1 VSLPRPSLVFHGD
14 VPHVRTDVRARIA
27 QVKEFLKRWVV
38 TTVAVLV
45 AEFVVPGIRYDNW
58 VGLVVATLVLGLL
71 NASLRPLLML
81 LSLPLVIF
89 TLGLFILIINA
100 GLLYLVGQMKHF
112 HVDTFGAAFWGAL
125 IISVVSIMLNSL
137 AGSGDARIRV
147 QGGTTRRRSSQ
158 KPDDDDGPV
167 IDV

>member
-1 VSLPRPSLVFHGD
+1 M
-14 VPHVRTDVRARIA
+14 
-27 QVKEFLKRWVV
+27 KEFLKRWVI
-38 TTVAVLV
+38 TTVDVLV

-58 VGLVVATLVLGLL
+58 VGLVIATLVLGLL

-89 TLGLFILIINA
+89 TLGLFILVINA

-125 IISVVSIMLNSL
+125 IITVVSTILNSL
-137 AGSGDARIRV
+137 TGSGGVRV
-147 QGGTTRRRSSQ
+147 HVQRGTDRRRSSR
-158 KPDDDDGPV
+158 KTDDDDGPI

>member
-1 VSLPRPSLVFHGD
+1 MFQGD
-14 VPHVRTDVRARIA
+14 VPHVRTDVRVRNAR
-27 QVKEFLKRWVV
+27 VKEFLKRWVI

-58 VGLVVATLVLGLL
+58 VGLVIATLVLGLL

-89 TLGLFILIINA
+89 TLGLFILVINA

-125 IISVVSIMLNSL
+125 IISVVSTILNSL
-137 AGSGDARIRV
+137 TGSGDTRVRV
-147 QGGTTRRRSSQ
+147 QRGTARRSQ
-158 KPDDDDGPV
+158 NKPDDDNGPV

>member
-1 VSLPRPSLVFHGD
+1 M
-14 VPHVRTDVRARIA
+14 
-27 QVKEFLKRWVV
+27 KEFLKRWAI
-38 TTVAVLV
+38 TTAAVLV

-125 IISVVSIMLNSL
+125 IISVVTTLLNIL
-137 AGSGDARIRV
+137 TGSGETRIHV
-147 QGGTTRRRSSQ
+147 QRGTVRRRSSR
-158 KPDDDDGPV
+158 KPDDDSNGPV

>member
-1 VSLPRPSLVFHGD
+1 
-14 VPHVRTDVRARIA
+14 
-27 QVKEFLKRWVV
+27 VKEFFKRWVV

-125 IISVVSIMLNSL
+125 IISVVSVILNSL
-137 AGSGDARIRV
+137 TGSGSTRIRV
-147 QGGTTRRRSSQ
+147 QRRGTARRRSSRN
-158 KPDDDDGPV
+158 PDDDNGPV

>member
-1 VSLPRPSLVFHGD
+1 MFHSD
-14 VPHVRTDVRARIA
+14 VPHVGTDVRTRIA
-27 QVKEFLKRWVV
+27 RVKEFLKRWVV

-58 VGLVVATLVLGLL
+58 VGLVIATLVLGLL

-89 TLGLFILIINA
+89 TLGLFILVINA

-112 HVDTFGAAFWGAL
+112 HVDTFGSAFWGAL
-125 IISVVSIMLNSL
+125 IISVVSTLLNL
-137 AGSGDARIRV
+137 LTGGGDTRIHV
-147 QGGTTRRRSSQ
+147 QRGTGRRSSARN
-158 KPDDDDGPV
+158 PDDDNGPV

>member
-1 VSLPRPSLVFHGD
+1 MFHGD
-14 VPHVRTDVRARIA
+14 VTHVGTDVCARIA
-27 QVKEFLKRWVV
+27 PVKEFLKRWVI

-45 AEFVVPGIRYDNW
+45 AEFVVPGIRYDSW

-71 NASLRPLLML
+71 NAVLRPLLML

-125 IISVVSIMLNSL
+125 IISVVSTILNSMT
-137 AGSGDARIRV
+137 GSGETRIQV
-147 QGGTTRRRSSQ
+147 QRGTVRRRSAR
-158 KPDDDDGPV
+158 KTDDDDSGPV